1 MGATELWL
9 IRHGESEA
17 NAAAAVAEQNGHE
30 VIAAR
35 YRDADVPLSAVGNEQ
50 AEALGTW
57 LAANITTQ
65 KPGAVWASSYLRAQQ
80 TISIAMT
87 AAGLDLP
94 IRIDERVRDRE
105 LGILDLLTTAGVEAR
120 YPDEADRRRWL
131 GKFYYRPPGGESWAD
146 VALRLRSFLRDID
159 LYQDGEC
166 VLVAAHDA
174 VVMLF
179 LYVCDGLTEAEIL
192 EFARTNVVTNA
203 SVTRLVRPSG
213 EGRWRLDRFA
223 DDSHL
228 RVEDAPITAHPGD
241 KSADIH

>member
-1 MGATELWL
+1 MWL
-9 IRHGESEA
+9 VRHGESET
-17 NAAAAVAEQNGHE
+17 NVAAAVAERDGLD
-30 VIAAR
+30 VIAAE
-35 YRDADVPLSAVGNEQ
+35 YRDADVPLSAVGREQ

-57 LAANITTQ
+57 LAENITTQ

-80 TISIAMT
+80 TISIAMA
-87 AAGLDLP
+87 AAGLELP
-94 IRIDERVRDRE
+94 VRIDERVRDRE
-105 LGILDLLTTAGVEAR
+105 LGILDLLTTAGVESR

-166 VLVAAHDA
+166 VLIAAHDA
-174 VVMLF
+174 IVMLF
-179 LYVCDGLTEAEIL
+179 LYVCDGLTEPEIL

-203 SVTRLVRPSG
+203 SVTRLVRASG
-213 EGRWRLDRFA
+213 EGRWRLESFA

-228 RVEDAPITAHPGD
+228 RVEAVPITSHTGD